1 MVADVMTEIDRRDR
15 PAGDYNRGHGK
26 KAQLLCISNF
36 SRKYVSL
43 LGELKREK
51 M

>member
-26 KAQLLCISNF
+26 KAQLLCVYQILVEI
-36 SRKYVSL
+36 RLVT
-43 LGELKREK
+43 R
-51 M
+51 